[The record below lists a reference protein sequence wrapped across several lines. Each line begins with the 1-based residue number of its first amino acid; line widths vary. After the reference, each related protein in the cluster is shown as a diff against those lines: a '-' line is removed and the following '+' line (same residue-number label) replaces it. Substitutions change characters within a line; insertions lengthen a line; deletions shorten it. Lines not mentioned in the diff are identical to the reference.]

1 MTNNRINKIVVKKGK
16 KQNDKDVDDFKQWI
30 LAKANQLGFNLEIQ
44 ELDIDK
50 DMDARNGVSLCDD
63 CDD

>member
-30 LAKANQLGFNLEIQ
+30 LAKANQLGFSLEID
-44 ELDIDK
+44 EVDIDK
-50 DMDARNGVSLCDD
+50 DMDARNGVSLCNN

>member
-1 MTNNRINKIVVKKGK
+1 MTNNRINRIVVKKSE

>member
-1 MTNNRINKIVVKKGK
+1 MTNNRINKIVVKKSEK
-16 KQNDKDVDDFKQWI
+16 HNDKDVDDFKQWI